1 MLREMKACKQCWSKL
16 KSNAKISASLPA
28 TKTLSPHAPL
38 SYHAPQKSHLQ
49 ANLAFSTPHAA
60 CFAEH
65 TSQLAARDHPLSR
78 VKNLGA
84 KRCVK

>member
-1 MLREMKACKQCWSKL
+1 MKYLIQRFLARKKP
-16 KSNAKISASLPA
+16 KPKISASLPA

-38 SYHAPQKSHLQ
+38 SHHALQKSHLQ

-60 CFAEH
+60 CFTEH
-65 TSQLAARDHPLSR
+65 PSQLAARDHPLSR

-84 KRCVK
+84 KCCGK